1 MKQTFSE
8 EFVAS
13 RITRGNIIFPK
24 RIEINEK
31 QITFVTPGVF
41 NTIKKSIY
49 INNIAEVELVYN
61 RLGFCA
67 IKVIKKFGGS
77 EFLNG
82 FRALDADRIKSI
94 IDELIGEC

>member
-49 INNIAEVELVYN
+49 INCYCL
-61 RLGFCA
+61 RLTWF
-67 IKVIKKFGGS
+67 
-77 EFLNG
+77 
-82 FRALDADRIKSI
+82 SI
-94 IDELIGEC
+94 FV